1 MLLWPACSW
10 KPLTVSG
17 DFGGSVWSVHHV
29 SNILSISYILY
40 IISIE
45 YYPRPGFRRQRALNV
60 IRFSPL
66 FWGALDLSGTYFLGL
81 QLVFLQRLCLQ
92 PVVCKLNLCYNTRHA
107 RNGSHQEALEVD
119 FLFKDFYVWR
129 NEDLRM
135 CRIPTEHTINTQ
147 TMCRHM

>member
-1 MLLWPACSW
+1 MLIWPCVLV
-10 KPLTVSG
+10 KTIDG
-17 DFGGSVWSVHHV
+17 VWGFRWERLVGASR
-29 SNILSISYILY
+29 IQYIEYIVY

-45 YYPRPGFRRQRALNV
+45 YYPRPGFRRQRALNE

-81 QLVFLQRLCLQ
+81 QLVFLQLLCLQ

-107 RNGSHQEALEVD
+107 RNGSYQEALEVD